1 MHRPFYILLKYSGL
15 FIILTLFVGC
25 AYNTPK
31 GTDEMGVWKSDLKSE
46 IQALGYR
53 NWIVV
58 ADASF
63 PFYNRKGI
71 RTVAAPVETPE
82 VVAEIISTIEV
93 TQHVKPQFYLA
104 RELPAVKNNRAP
116 GITEFRKELKT
127 ALGGHKPTELDEATL
142 NRLLQGTSSSYA
154 VLVIKTQTSLPYSAV
169 FIELDSGYWDGE
181 AERELRQQLNDK
193 SSSKPSGGL
202 GNSNKSLV
210 KA

>member
-1 MHRPFYILLKYSGL
+1 
-15 FIILTLFVGC
+15 
-25 AYNTPK
+25 
-31 GTDEMGVWKSDLKSE
+31 MGVWKSDLKSE

-82 VVAEIISTIEV
+82 VIAEIISTIDV
-93 TQHVKPQFYLA
+93 TQHVKPHFYLA
-104 RELPAVKNNRAP
+104 RELPAVKNNLAP
-116 GITEFRKELKT
+116 GINQFRQELKT
-127 ALGGHKPTELDEATL
+127 SLAGYKPTELDEATL

-169 FIELDSGYWDGE
+169 FIELDSGYWDGD

-193 SSSKPSGGL
+193 ASSAPTGRESD
-202 GNSNKSLV
+202 SNQSLV
-210 KA
+210 TL